1 MDMSILPRAPLNSI
15 SSSYKSEYGI
25 DIRVFDIFGR
35 LAGESCPFL
44 NAPALASARANAL
57 REAVR
62 WGEPYQYF
70 ALPNVIDWIMPI
82 VRDGDTLCGISGGMV
97 LPDESA
103 SDRLTAV
110 NQLADADCTRRQ
122 SEAWHDSLPV
132 WRERGRMQAAA
143 EFLFEITFRNIQW
156 DMPLLRENRKKSMR
170 QRQIAEEIHRNK
182 GDHGREGS
190 LNRERTLLALVQAG
204 DKKGARGE
212 LNRML
217 GALFSHTAD
226 IRLIKAHMIEMMG
239 HLVRTAVENN
249 PCMSPLIEKNHGWMG
264 KIIEASDFEPLS
276 NYIAAALEDFLD
288 NVYLQSRSGTNETV
302 ARILSYLNDHFDEE
316 VTLGM
321 VSEHVELSTFRVAH
335 LVKEVTGNTVRQHI
349 RRLRIQRATELLTK
363 TDQSCTEI
371 AYAVGYCDQSY
382 FIKQFKRQMGT
393 TPSRYRRL
401 HT

>member
-1 MDMSILPRAPLNSI
+1 MSILPSHSLKSI
-15 SSSYKSEYGI
+15 GSRYKGEYGI
-25 DIRVFDIFGR
+25 DIHIFDVSGRVAD
-35 LAGESCPFL
+35 ESCPIL
-44 NAPALASARANAL
+44 NSPALTSARSNAL

-62 WGEPYQYF
+62 WGETYQYF

-82 VRDGDTLCGISGGMV
+82 VRGGDTLCGISGGMV
-97 LPDESA
+97 LPGESA
-103 SDRLTAV
+103 SDRVAAV
-110 NQLADADCTRRQ
+110 NQLTDSDCNSRRQ
-122 SEAWHDSLPV
+122 AEAWYESLPI
-132 WRERGRMQAAA
+132 WHERGGMQAAA
-143 EFLFEITFRNIQW
+143 EFLFDLTFRQIEW
-156 DMPLLRENRKKSMR
+156 DMPLLRENREKSIR
-170 QRQIAEEIHRNK
+170 QRQIAEEIHRRK
-182 GDHGREGS
+182 AGQRREGA
-190 LNRERTLLALVQAG
+190 LDREQTLLALVRAG

-264 KIIEASDFEPLS
+264 KIIEAPDFEPLS
-276 NYIAAALEDFLD
+276 NYIAEALEEFLD

-302 ARILSYLNDHFDEE
+302 ARILSFLNDHFDQE
-316 VTLGM
+316 VTLAM
-321 VSEHVELSTFRVAH
+321 IAEHAGLSTFRVAH
-335 LVKEVTGNTVRQHI
+335 LVKEVTGNTIKQHI

-363 TDQSCTEI
+363 TKQSCTEV

-401 HT
+401 YN

>member
-1 MDMSILPRAPLNSI
+1 MSILPQESI
-15 SSSYKSEYGI
+15 DKIGGRYKSAYRI
-25 DIRVFDIFGR
+25 DIRLIDVGGR
-35 LAGESCPFL
+35 VTGV
-44 NAPALASARANAL
+44 APALENTPPLASARSNAL

-82 VRDGDTLCGISGGMV
+82 VRGGDILCGISGGMV
-97 LPDESA
+97 LPEKSA
-103 SDRLTAV
+103 ADRLNAI
-110 NQLADADCTRRQ
+110 NQLAESGGSRRMAAD
-122 SEAWHDSLPV
+122 WHDSLPI
-132 WRERGRMQAAA
+132 WHERSQMQQAA
-143 EFLFEITFRNIQW
+143 EFLFELTFRHIEW
-156 DMPLLRENRKKSMR
+156 DMALLRENREKSVQ
-170 QRQIAEEIHRNK
+170 QRQIAEEIHRRK
-182 GDHGREGS
+182 SSQSRDETFDREQ
-190 LNRERTLLALVQAG
+190 TLLTLVKAG

-239 HLVRTAVENN
+239 YLVRTAVENN
-249 PCMSPLIEKNHGWMG
+249 PCMSQLIEKNHGWMG
-264 KIIEASDFEPLS
+264 KIIEAPDFEKLS
-276 NYIAAALEDFLD
+276 NDIAEALEDFLD

-302 ARILSYLNDHFDEE
+302 ARILSYLNDNYDQE
-316 VTLGM
+316 VTLRM
-321 VSEHVELSTFRVAH
+321 IADHVDLSTFRVAH

-363 TDQSCTEI
+363 GGTSCTDV

-393 TPSRYRRL
+393 TPSRYRRM
-401 HT
+401 HV